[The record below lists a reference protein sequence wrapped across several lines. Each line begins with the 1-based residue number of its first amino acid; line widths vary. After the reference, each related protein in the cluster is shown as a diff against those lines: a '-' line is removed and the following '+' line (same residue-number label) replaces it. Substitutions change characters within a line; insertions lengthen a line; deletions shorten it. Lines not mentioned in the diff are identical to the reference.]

1 MELCARELELSRKC
15 LEVVGEEEGEE
26 DGEEAEEAGQVFR
39 GMIQTSLM
47 LGPLSCS
54 Q

>member
-1 MELCARELELSRKC
+1 LRKQLELSLKC
-15 LEVVGEEEGEE
+15 PEVVGEEEVEE
-26 DGEEAEEAGQVFR
+26 AVEEAEEDGQVFH

-47 LGPLSCS
+47 LGPLSFS